1 MTGPLAGFRV
11 LDMTQYVAGPLC
23 TQMLADLGADVV
35 KVERP
40 PGGDV
45 YRRQGPE
52 FVDGE
57 SLSFL
62 ALNRGKRSVVIDVKD
77 AEGRAVLERLLVT
90 SDAFVHNFRPG
101 TVDRL
106 GLGRDDVARI
116 APKTIW
122 ATMSGYGGLGPR
134 GDDGGY
140 DLMMQG
146 ESGLMAATG
155 HPDRPPAKAGFAVV
169 DITAGVSLALG
180 ITAALLERE
189 RSGTVRSCESSLY
202 ETSMAMGLIIAEQYL
217 ANGTVPGRSGSASTL
232 FAPYQA
238 FRTADGHVTVEGTGP
253 ADAWTRFCAAIEAP
267 GLEQD
272 ESFVD
277 NSARIRNREKLV
289 AEVEERTFRRSTDY
303 WLDRFRHHGL
313 PCGSI
318 QDIGQAL
325 ESEQTGALGIVVE
338 AEHASLGSYRTVRNP
353 LRFSST
359 ATAVRG
365 APVLGEHTAEV
376 LRAAGYDES
385 AIVRL
390 ADGGVVFRAEPAGK
404 AGEVS

>member
-1 MTGPLAGFRV
+1 MSGPLTGFRV

-52 FVDGE
+52 FVGGE

-62 ALNRGKRSVVIDVKD
+62 ALNRGKRSVVIDVKEPD
-77 AEGRAVLERLLVT
+77 GRGVLERLLAG

-116 APKTIW
+116 APRAVW

-134 GDDGGY
+134 GSDGGY

-189 RSGTVRSCESSLY
+189 HSGTVRSCESSLY

-217 ANGTVPGRSGSASTL
+217 ANGTVPSRSGSASAL

-238 FRTADGHVTVEGTGP
+238 FRTADGYVTVEGTGP
-253 ADAWTRFCAAIEAP
+253 ADAWARFCAAIEAP
-267 GLEQD
+267 ALQHH

-289 AEVEERTFRRSTDY
+289 EEVEGRTSRRSTDY
-303 WLDRFRHHGL
+303 WLGRFRQHGL

-325 ESEQTGALGIVVE
+325 ESEQTRALGIVVD
-338 AEHASLGSYRTVRNP
+338 AEHAKLGSYRTVRNP

-359 ATAVRG
+359 SAPVRG

-376 LRAAGYDES
+376 LRDAGYDEP
-385 AIVRL
+385 AIEAL
-390 ADGGVVFRAEPAGK
+390 AHREIVFRAEPAGR
-404 AGEVS
+404 SS